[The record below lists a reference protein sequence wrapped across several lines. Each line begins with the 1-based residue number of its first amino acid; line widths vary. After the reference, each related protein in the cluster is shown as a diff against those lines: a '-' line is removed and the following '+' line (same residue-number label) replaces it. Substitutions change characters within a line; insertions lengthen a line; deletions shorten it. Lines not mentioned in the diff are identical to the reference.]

1 LLPLI
6 FVPGLVPLSA
16 WVRSNR
22 QRDRTVK
29 RRASLIAVGA
39 LLIATAAANYAW
51 TYNTRSD
58 REWGRWLSIPGR
70 HPAANLVRPGIL
82 FRDQHVFYSCSIG
95 LPVEGSRASG
105 VVRSTKGLPRANLA
119 FMESQRERERL
130 LILVPA
136 WNEELGVGSVVKE
149 VFATLPDADVLVI
162 DDGSIDRTAEVAA
175 GAGARVL
182 Y

>member
-1 LLPLI
+1 
-6 FVPGLVPLSA
+6 
-16 WVRSNR
+16 
-22 QRDRTVK
+22 
-29 RRASLIAVGA
+29 
-39 LLIATAAANYAW
+39 
-51 TYNTRSD
+51 
-58 REWGRWLSIPGR
+58 
-70 HPAANLVRPGIL
+70 
-82 FRDQHVFYSCSIG
+82 VFYSCSIG
-95 LPVEGSRASG
+95 LPVKGSRASG

-136 WNEELGVGSVVKE
+136 WNEELGVGSVVKA
-149 VFATLPDADVLVI
+149 VFATLLDADVLVI

>member
-1 LLPLI
+1 M
-6 FVPGLVPLSA
+6 
-16 WVRSNR
+16 
-22 QRDRTVK
+22 K
-29 RRASLIAVGA
+29 
-39 LLIATAAANYAW
+39 
-51 TYNTRSD
+51 
-58 REWGRWLSIPGR
+58 
-70 HPAANLVRPGIL
+70 
-82 FRDQHVFYSCSIG
+82 
-95 LPVEGSRASG
+95 GSRASG

-136 WNEELGVGSVVKE
+136 WNEELGVGSVVKA